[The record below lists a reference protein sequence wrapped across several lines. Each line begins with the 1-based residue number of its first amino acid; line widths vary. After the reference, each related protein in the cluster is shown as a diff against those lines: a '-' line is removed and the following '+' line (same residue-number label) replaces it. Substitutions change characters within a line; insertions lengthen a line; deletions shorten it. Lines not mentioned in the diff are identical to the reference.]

1 MDGGMKMKDIR
12 IFAALAAVAVLFGCS
27 RSEVPGTRD
36 GHSDKMMARATLGE
50 GVKTHF
56 GSGGYRLVWDK
67 DDQIAV
73 NSLYLGSYSDVMAR
87 AEELMDNPQIDEK
100 SAGIIAFFEAVYN
113 NLDKR
118 VLDKFTIT
126 PNGSGR
132 QSAVFQSN
140 LPFQSMFGK
149 PDSAEDELF
158 LFLPF
163 YPAREAVDPIKA
175 YFIPDVPEDN
185 YIRNIPYPY
194 INVNVPE
201 VQDGVHYDDYQFL
214 MGDLSISSRQ
224 ALSRTDDMLEFG
236 DFIPLTSILEFTIA
250 TAASISATIDHMTIT
265 LSTQQASGEPYVS
278 DRYVIAGNAPLFFTF
293 DEPNELRFW
302 NRNSVPLW
310 GSMRT
315 TGEIAA
321 KDGWADANGGK
332 SMITLDFA
340 SPVEVGNS
348 PTSQKYY
355 AVMIPS
361 RCSTASDGGN
371 PKLTFDAYNAAGDK
385 ILTKTIT
392 TSSPEGIEEGKKYSF
407 DLTLDSI

>member
-1 MDGGMKMKDIR
+1 M
-12 IFAALAAVAVLFGCS
+12 
-27 RSEVPGTRD
+27 
-36 GHSDKMMARATLGE
+36 
-50 GVKTHF
+50 
-56 GSGGYRLVWDK
+56 
-67 DDQIAV
+67 
-73 NSLYLGSYSDVMAR
+73 
-87 AEELMDNPQIDEK
+87 
-100 SAGIIAFFEAVYN
+100 
-113 NLDKR
+113 
-118 VLDKFTIT
+118 
-126 PNGSGR
+126 
-132 QSAVFQSN
+132 
-140 LPFQSMFGK
+140 
-149 PDSAEDELF
+149 
-158 LFLPF
+158 
-163 YPAREAVDPIKA
+163 
-175 YFIPDVPEDN
+175 
-185 YIRNIPYPY
+185 
-194 INVNVPE
+194 
-201 VQDGVHYDDYQFL
+201 
-214 MGDLSISSRQ
+214 
-224 ALSRTDDMLEFG
+224 
-236 DFIPLTSILEFTIA
+236 
-250 TAASISATIDHMTIT
+250 
-265 LSTQQASGEPYVS
+265 S

-340 SPVEVGNS
+340 SPVEVGKS

-371 PKLTFDAYNAAGDK
+371 PQLTFDAYNAAGDK